1 MDRQFAFVRSGKV
14 EEIVP
19 YILDIGGTQVSLE
32 NRIHSDILKLYFI
45 EIPEGLPVEEGWY
58 YQQGMFRRPNAD
70 GSAPVPVDIDTVVP
84 RYDTSTLEGLR
95 EAKLAEINAACERTI
110 TAGVELETSQGIER
124 FALTP
129 NDQINIAFYEQQI
142 SAGASHVPYHADG
155 KLCRMFA
162 AAEITA
168 VATAAAQWKV
178 YHTTYC
184 NHLRDHVKGLEVAE
198 EIAAVTYGMELPD
211 ELKASFDAIIAALG
225 GAGDETPD

>member
-1 MDRQFAFVRSGKV
+1 MKFGKLTVNQTLITAPKAISHSG
-14 EEIVP
+14 
-19 YILDIGGTQVSLE
+19 ILYTGD
-32 NRIHSDILKLYFI
+32 
-45 EIPEGLPVEEGWY
+45 IPENVY
-58 YQQGMFRRPNAD
+58 
-70 GSAPVPVDIDTVVP
+70 
-84 RYDTSTLEGLR
+84 
-95 EAKLAEINAACERTI
+95 I
-110 TAGVELETSQGIER
+110 TAGYFPVEDLPPPQIDPRYQTVEWKYEVNKGIIKRTWKTRERNIDEVKEEKLTEINTACNQIIAAGVDVETSQGIEH
-124 FALTP
+124 FSLTA

-142 SAGASHVPYHADG
+142 SAGASHIPYHADG

-184 NHLRDHVKGLEVAE
+184 NHLRDHIKGLDVAE
-198 EIAAVTYGMELPD
+198 DIAAVTYGMELPE